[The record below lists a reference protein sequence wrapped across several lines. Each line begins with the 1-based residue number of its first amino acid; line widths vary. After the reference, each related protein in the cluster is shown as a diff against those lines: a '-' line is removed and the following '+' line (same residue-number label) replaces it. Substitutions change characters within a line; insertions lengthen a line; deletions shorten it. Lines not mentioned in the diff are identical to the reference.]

1 VFRRWWVPRLA
12 GVRSRLAVLAA
23 ATHANEL
30 VAAVAACNLRLGS
43 CTAMTK
49 LRIVIL
55 AKVWH
60 LMTGN
65 GPCTMDKSKTPPTHL
80 GSCRYLT
87 LYRGGLDL
95 SIIR

>member
-55 AKVWH
+55 GFGTARLKIVLERWTNPKP
-60 LMTGN
+60 LQ
-65 GPCTMDKSKTPPTHL
+65 PIWD
-80 GSCRYLT
+80 RAA
-87 LYRGGLDL
+87 
-95 SIIR
+95 I